1 MSILNQIKQ
10 AVKQELDKF
19 DDLQQQLEDYKQEAH
34 QNEPSDNANNEQ
46 EVDLQSVEKNDESQ

>member
-1 MSILNQIKQ
+1 MSIVQQIKQ

-34 QNEPSDNANNEQ
+34 QNELSDDVSNEQ
-46 EVDLQSVEKNDESQ
+46 EVDLQSVEKDSENQ

>member
-1 MSILNQIKQ
+1 MSIVQQIKQ

-34 QNEPSDNANNEQ
+34 QNEASDDVNNEQ
-46 EVDLQSVEKNDESQ
+46 DVDLQSMRKDSENQ